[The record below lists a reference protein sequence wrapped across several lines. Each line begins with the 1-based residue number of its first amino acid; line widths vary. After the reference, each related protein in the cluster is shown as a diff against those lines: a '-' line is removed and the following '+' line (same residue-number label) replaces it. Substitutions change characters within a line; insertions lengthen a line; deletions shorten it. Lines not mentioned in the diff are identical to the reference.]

1 MIVISEYLLIM
12 KTAANR
18 EVALIARLQELHP
31 YNVPE
36 ILVLPIETGAPSY
49 LNWITEALREQ
60 E

>member
-1 MIVISEYLLIM
+1 MM

-18 EVALIARLQELHP
+18 EVAFIARLQELHP

-36 ILVLPIETGAPSY
+36 ILVLPLETGAPSY